1 MVSAEMTD
9 FCDNLANLRD
19 RKELQQKSI
28 EQFWTEWHNEYIRYL
43 PPLRLKKPN
52 DELKEGS
59 MVLIRDEGKPRLQW
73 PLAIVTKL
81 YSGRDGLIRAVDLR
95 TAKGKISR
103 TIQKLHKLEM
113 FEGQIN
119 QEELQGATQGDLNDE
134 SMSMKE
140 KSESAGKIVSSS
152 GRVIKRRTILDL

>member
-1 MVSAEMTD
+1 M
-9 FCDNLANLRD
+9 
-19 RKELQQKSI
+19 
-28 EQFWTEWHNEYIRYL
+28 
-43 PPLRLKKPN
+43 RLKKPN

-59 MVLIRDEGKPRLQW
+59 MVLIRAEGKPTLQW

-103 TIQKLHKLEM
+103 PIQKPYKLEM

-119 QEELQGATQGDLNDE
+119 EEDLQGATQGDL
-134 SMSMKE
+134 MSMKE
-140 KSESAGKIVSSS
+140 KSESAGETVSSP